1 MSIVT
6 ESGPQATYTREQLRN
21 IVVRQIWGNS
31 LDPIYP
37 KLTIGQYEY
46 DLITP
51 LDRTSLHENF
61 YTNSPYKGDDY
72 TPQPFTVRRCSPQ
85 AKPSWINRFFFNKFN
100 KAEKQKRKLEK
111 VLNQILKEESYSTS
125 SLSNPMQTLIEDCIE
140 REKPTL
146 FDTTELTLPYPAPS
160 TKIEFEDSY
169 SSQATDSDYDSDNRS
184 EISSV
189 TLNSESPA
197 RSLSTA
203 SIRNRLKQ
211 ESDTDSAIDVHVPR
225 KNRANKYQDFILE
238 SVQLPT
244 SSINL
249 TTSSFKD
256 RCPVTY
262 RPLTPENTLCIEYQ
276 GTRTLLSRTAV
287 RTLIVD
293 SEAALEHQSLSNTL
307 KGGVLCQVTSDNYDK
322 QPATTRVKRFMQS
335 LLNW

>member
-6 ESGPQATYTREQLRN
+6 ESGPQATCTHEQLRN
-21 IVVRQIWGNS
+21 IVVRQIWGNG

-51 LDRTSLHENF
+51 FDRTSLNENF
-61 YTNSPYKGDDY
+61 YTNNLYKGDY
-72 TPQPFTVRRCSPQ
+72 FTPQPFTVRRCGVDE
-85 AKPSWINRFFFNKFN
+85 KPNWIQRTFFRRFNK
-100 KAEKQKRKLEK
+100 EERQKRQLEK
-111 VLNQILKEESYSTS
+111 TLNQILKEESYCAS
-125 SLSNPMQTLIEDCIE
+125 SLSNPMRTLIKDCIK
-140 REKPTL
+140 REKPAL
-146 FDTTELTLPYPAPS
+146 FDTTEPPLPNQEPS
-160 TKIEFEDSY
+160 TKKELEDSH
-169 SSQATDSDYDSDNRS
+169 SSQATDSDNDSDNRF

-197 RSLSTA
+197 SSLSTT
-203 SIRNRLKQ
+203 SIRSNLNQ
-211 ESDTDSAIDVHVPR
+211 ESDTDSTIDVNVPR
-225 KNRANKYQDFILE
+225 KNRANRYQDFILE

-244 SSINL
+244 SSTNL

-256 RCPVTY
+256 RCPVTF

-287 RTLIVD
+287 RKIIVQR
-293 SEAALEHQSLSNTL
+293 EVALEHKSLSNAL
-307 KGGVLCQVTSDNYDK
+307 KGGVLCQVTSDNYDV
-322 QPATTRVKRFMQS
+322 QPATTRVRRFIQS